1 MQIICG
7 TKCAIGNA
15 GLQLIDY
22 SPYTS
27 KDMLLFQQKCL
38 LMNSKVVPKWPYSG
52 FYLCYCSTVSNH
64 LAAQSSIKKEILA
77 FVTFYGINT
86 HVNWCKFSGFY
97 LCLGLELGSLAKA
110 SFLML
115 LSQQQKREEIWCLD
129 EKKAAQGRKEE
140 QLKYNWGK

>member
-27 KDMLLFQQKCL
+27 KDMLLFQQKYL
-38 LMNSKVVPKWPYSG
+38 LMNSKVVPKWPYSV
-52 FYLCYCSTVSNH
+52 FNLCYCSTVSHH

-77 FVTFYGINT
+77 FVMFYGINT
-86 HVNWCKFSGFY
+86 HFNWCQFSVTLFVPWVRVGQ
-97 LCLGLELGSLAKA
+97 
-110 SFLML
+110 
-115 LSQQQKREEIWCLD
+115 LS
-129 EKKAAQGRKEE
+129 
-140 QLKYNWGK
+140 